1 MCERHKITS
10 LQVQAK
16 RKDRFSVFLDGE
28 FAFGIHQDVLIK
40 SGIAKG
46 DELSSEQ
53 IEEILRLEE
62 RRAAKEKAM
71 RLLAVR
77 PRSTKEIVDRLRQAK
92 FSQAVIDWVIPEL
105 ERVGLL
111 NDFEFA
117 KMFARSR
124 MITRPVGEFLL
135 RRELKQK
142 GLSEEQI
149 EAGVEEAYAETSE
162 VQVAGTLAAKRKKRY
177 LELEEMKA
185 KKRLSDFL
193 IRRGFNWEIV
203 KDIIGNWE
211 NF

>member
-10 LQVQAK
+10 IQVQVK

-40 SGIAKG
+40 SGIAQG
-46 DELSSEQ
+46 DELDSGQ
-53 IEEILRLEE
+53 IEKILCLEE

-77 PRSTKEIVDRLRQAK
+77 SRSNKEIADRLRQAK
-92 FSQAVIDWVIPEL
+92 FPDDVIDWVIPEL

-124 MITRPVGEFLL
+124 MITKPVGEFLL

-149 EAGVEEAYAETSE
+149 EKGVEEAYAETSE
-162 VQVAGTLAAKRKKRY
+162 VKVAWTIAAKRKKRY
-177 LELEEMKA
+177 LVLEEMKA

-203 KDIIGNWE
+203 KDIIGDWE
-211 NF
+211 NL

>member
-10 LQVQAK
+10 IQVQAK
-16 RKDRFSVFLDGE
+16 RRDRFSVFLDGE
-28 FAFGIHQDVLIK
+28 FAFGIHQDVLLK
-40 SGIAKG
+40 SGIAQG
-46 DELSSEQ
+46 DELDSGQ
-53 IEEILRLEE
+53 IEKILSLEE

-77 PRSTKEIVDRLRQAK
+77 PRSNKEIADRLHQAK
-92 FSQAVIDWVIPEL
+92 FPDKVIDWVIPEL

-111 NDFEFA
+111 NDLEFA

-124 MITRPVGEFLL
+124 MITKPVGEFLL
-135 RRELKQK
+135 RRELAQK

-149 EAGVEEAYAETSE
+149 EAGVEEAYAETDE
-162 VQVAGTLAAKRKKRY
+162 LKVARNIATRRKKRY
-177 LELEEMKA
+177 SALDEVKA

-193 IRRGFNWEIV
+193 IRRGFSWEIV

-211 NF
+211 NL